1 MKLAISLVVFCLAC
15 VLAIMWPERGHDIG
29 DHDHVEA
36 IHGSQFGASGETEVG
51 IHREPGG
58 DEESTDTD
66 SDIYW
71 KDYPELSTK
80 FQTVFARRFV
90 TDGGEAASLKSID
103 NRTARMKA
111 NGQWNRISSALE
123 LLADAGMALSPSAS
137 TFYSDLRMPGYHEV
151 ANIYSR
157 QYQGFEDWKRERING
172 GYHFQVERMKDNP
185 LVWPPEMHMALLL
198 DEPSNPEFSPLLLAR
213 AAEHRDWILREYA
226 QLLSE
231 KFVMTPTIQSTMR
244 ELQVNIPPGE
254 QDEALGLILPEY
266 ASLMAALDDVEN
278 RYIEGL
284 ESILSEEESKPSS
297 D

>member
-1 MKLAISLVVFCLAC
+1 MKLTISLVVFCLAC
-15 VLAIMWPERGHDIG
+15 VLAILWPEREHDNGGHN
-29 DHDHVEA
+29 HVEG
-36 IHGSQFGASGETEVG
+36 IHGSQSEAPEGPGVG

-58 DEESTDTD
+58 GEESTG
-66 SDIYW
+66 SGPEIYW

-90 TDGGEAASLKSID
+90 TDGEEAASLKSID

-111 NGQWNRISSALE
+111 NGQWNRISSSLE
-123 LLADAGMALSPSAS
+123 LLAEAGMALSPSAS

-157 QYQGFEDWKRERING
+157 QYQEFEDWKRESINE
-172 GYHFQVERMKDNP
+172 GYHFQVDRMKDNP
-185 LVWPPEMHMALLL
+185 MVWPPEMHMALLL
-198 DEPSNPEFSPLLLAR
+198 DESSNPEFPPSMLAK
-213 AAEHRDWILREYA
+213 AAEHRDWMLREYA
-226 QLLSE
+226 QLLGE

-244 ELQVNIPPGE
+244 ELQVDIPPGE

-266 ASLMAALDDVEN
+266 ANLMAALDDVEK

-284 ESILSEEESKPSS
+284 ASILSEEGSKPSS
-297 D
+297 E